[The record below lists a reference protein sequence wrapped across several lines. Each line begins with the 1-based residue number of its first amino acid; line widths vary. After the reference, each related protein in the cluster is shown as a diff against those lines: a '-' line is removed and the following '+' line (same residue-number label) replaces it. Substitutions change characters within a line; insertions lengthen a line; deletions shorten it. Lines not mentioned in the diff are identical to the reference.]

1 MHSARMHGWS
11 KGRVEDKERKREK
24 VMRGEEEAKDEA
36 AGGRHNGSIN
46 ATARA
51 SLFKRAF

>member
-1 MHSARMHGWS
+1 MHGWS
-11 KGRVEDKERKREK
+11 KGRVEEKERKREK
-24 VMRGEEEAKDEA
+24 VQRGEEEAKDEA

-51 SLFKRAF
+51 SLFKRLF